1 MAESRVI
8 IGTLVSC
15 QRNLVAGCLASNV
28 PIFEGANFVGRNN
41 LNVSDKRVSR
51 KHISLQ
57 ASFDGSAE
65 VVVEGPNPI
74 IFRCGGQRKKLSSQE
89 KAKLDDDSSV
99 LKIEKRQC
107 DGETSV
113 IKRKRQAD
121 EYEFSSSTLQVSS

>member
-1 MAESRVI
+1 M
-8 IGTLVSC
+8 
-15 QRNLVAGCLASNV
+15 Q
-28 PIFEGANFVGRNN
+28 
-41 LNVSDKRVSR
+41 
-51 KHISLQ
+51 
-57 ASFDGSAE
+57 
-65 VVVEGPNPI
+65 EGPNPI

-89 KAKLDDDSSV
+89 KAKLDDGDIIELIPGHYMFKYVKAGTEHASSSKIDSSV